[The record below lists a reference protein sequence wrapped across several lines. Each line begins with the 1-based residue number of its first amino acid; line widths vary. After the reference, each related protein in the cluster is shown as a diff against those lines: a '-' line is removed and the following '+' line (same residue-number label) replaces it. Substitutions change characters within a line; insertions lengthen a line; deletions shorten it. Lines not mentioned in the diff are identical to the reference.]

1 MMREKLLS
9 LIKTKTQVSDKIE
22 DFDKK
27 KIEINK
33 YLPIQDRKLAD
44 SHHSQFIANSED
56 YIKILKALGIDEDI
70 FKDCLNISVNFE

>member
-1 MMREKLLS
+1 MREKLLS
-9 LIKTKTQVSDKIE
+9 LIKTKTLVSDKIE

-33 YLPIQDRKLAD
+33 YLLNEDRKLAD
-44 SHHSQFIANSED
+44 SHHSQLIANSEE
-56 YIKILKALGIDEDI
+56 YIKILKCLGVEEDI